1 MFAANPPGSPPRHQ
15 TQKASPPPLK
25 KSRAL
30 NASPTALVQKIQD
43 IWEKSAIG
51 AHRIEPMDGM
61 KGQHG
66 QMFQITG
73 DHPFIPQTL
82 NENLLIKLF
91 HPDCLDKHPAEVDGF
106 FRNMIHQSEELKT
119 SGLPVVKVYNT
130 DTALTD
136 GFLVVEKLQ
145 PFQIPWNHSTVG
157 PLNKE
162 QGSTLKSLIPFFE
175 WGCTSPSSIPLDLRP
190 SNFCID
196 PNGQLTLV
204 DFMEHDEEEFNGFGL
219 HVKRCTEAMANGSS
233 VVFERLKGAVIQA
246 RPDYQE
252 KFE

>member
-15 TQKASPPPLK
+15 IQKASPPPLK
-25 KSRAL
+25 KYRGA
-30 NASPTALVQKIQD
+30 PTALVQKIQD
-43 IWEKSAIG
+43 IWAKSAIG
-51 AHRIEPMDGM
+51 AHRIHRMDGM
-61 KGQHG
+61 NGEHG

-82 NENLLIKLF
+82 NKNLLIKLF
-91 HPDCLDKHPAEVDGF
+91 HPDCLDKHPAEVDEF

-119 SGLPVVKVYNT
+119 SGLPVVEVYNR

-175 WGCTSPSSIPLDLRP
+175 WGCRSLSPIPLDLRP
-190 SNFCID
+190 SNFCVD
-196 PNGQLTLV
+196 PTGQLTLV
-204 DFMEHDEEEFNGFGL
+204 DFMEHSEEQPNGFEL
-219 HVKRCTEAMANGSS
+219 HVSTCTKEMANGSS
-233 VVFERLKGAVIQA
+233 VVFERLKQAVVQA